1 MPNEALLIPDLSDSA
16 LARETTAS
24 ETALESLWERLI
36 AVAQRSGPFAPV
48 FESILKLIFII
59 ELGRTR
65 HPWLALAKFDQRPK
79 LYDKSD
85 LEHHL
90 SGRDEELPMWR
101 YVAAEHELPRVR
113 NLPPQESRDLRD
125 GELVTGIMKLTE
137 RSNFPLHL
145 GRCVNH
151 YVGRITAIKPRTDRT
166 TLELRGA
173 TAGLLGEVEEFF
185 PPAVIIDSQKPI
197 RAYVEEA
204 LSDGKHQRTF
214 LHPDFGLRIGKQLE
228 SLPIQTV
235 ASEALKHLY
244 PAEEGEAHPADNLS
258 TEQAEHI
265 RELFNGRNLLSDL
278 FAITVSWPST
288 NRRRADLIRK
298 DVRKTITPT
307 EMEELA
313 KLESLAD
320 LQIALES
327 ILYPRQPDEI
337 ELAVEHLQREVSI
350 PE

>member
-1 MPNEALLIPDLSDSA
+1 MPTSEYKREISDIPLQRAAARLLESERAAYVNVDTDTGTERDMDKQVQALLLWRRFLRADAILRRTEEEVADPS
-16 LARETTAS
+16 LACDVVS
-24 ETALESLWERLI
+24 LGDES
-36 AVAQRSGPFAPV
+36 
-48 FESILKLIFII
+48 KL
-59 ELGRTR
+59 
-65 HPWLALAKFDQRPK
+65 D
-79 LYDKSD
+79 
-85 LEHHL
+85 
-90 SGRDEELPMWR
+90 ELPPGARGGASFVISTAKRIGITGADREIAEQLSWISNDLVWDLTPIQEPETMLNK
-101 YVAAEHELPRVR
+101 AA
-113 NLPPQESRDLRD
+113 
-125 GELVTGIMKLTE
+125 
-137 RSNFPLHL
+137 
-145 GRCVNH
+145 
-151 YVGRITAIKPRTDRT
+151 ITDT
-166 TLELRGA
+166 T
-173 TAGLLGEVEEFF
+173 
-185 PPAVIIDSQKPI
+185 I

-204 LSDGKHQRTF
+204 LSDGKPQRTF

-235 ASEALKHLY
+235 ISEALKHLY

-307 EMEELA
+307 ELEELA

-337 ELAVEHLQREVSI
+337 ELAVEQLQREVSI